1 MNNILVIKL
10 SAIGDVIHAIPAIH
24 ALKEYRPSAHI
35 SWVVEPA
42 ARDIVAM
49 CSDVDEII
57 VFPKKELK
65 TRQGFLRHF
74 IPFRRLLQKHHY
86 DVSMDLQ
93 GLFKSAAI
101 AFFVRAH
108 QKIGTGF
115 MREGASLISRPIR
128 GAHMDGHIVEQNLD
142 VVRALGCPAD
152 KAVFPFCISA
162 QDVQSAEK
170 KRLAV
175 CGQNTRYA
183 PLIVGAS
190 RANKRWPTTF
200 FARLADQLRGRGIM
214 PILVG
219 GGADDVRR
227 AEEIQQAANAP
238 VASLVEQT
246 SLPELAALFRG
257 AAVVIGGDTGPTHLS
272 DALDVPTLMM
282 MGSWPPTRN
291 GLYRQPENV
300 IEIERSCRRCMKRIC
315 PLGLDCLADITPD
328 RVMER
333 VENILAKVPAMRE
346 EWDGGRM

>member
-24 ALKEYRPSAHI
+24 ALREYRPGVHI
-35 SWVVEPA
+35 TWVVEPA

-101 AFFVRAH
+101 AFFVRA
-108 QKIGTGF
+108 QKKIGTGF

-152 KAVFPFCISA
+152 KAVFSFCISA
-162 QDVQSAEK
+162 QDVQSAEE

-183 PLIVGAS
+183 PLIV
-190 RANKRWPTTF
+190 
-200 FARLADQLRGRGIM
+200 
-214 PILVG
+214 
-219 GGADDVRR
+219 GADDVRR

-328 RVMER
+328 RVMAR
-333 VENILAKVPAMRE
+333 AENILAGVPAMRE